1 MLFCSGQDEP
11 EPLLLT
17 GGTALSPQ
25 AILEFGRQ
33 LAGQVETRLQT
44 GWFFLLSSFFLL
56 VAILCCIWRFT
67 QWLLV
72 YVLGLDDFAEK
83 MGDRLSKRPK
93 EKKYS
98 SRNYLHRRM
107 LNLHPAFPD
116 FFFCRVCRRDVGM
129 KAHGS
134 GEFARHFQSDS
145 HWFKDVTYRVHMKLP
160 VLNRLMEPMELSA
173 SQLAEYQSRPFEDLS
188 EGYPFPEELLPKHSR
203 VGSKVRFMT
212 LVGCLCELL
221 RSGGDFLLL
230 RRLWRHFLASLS
242 EEQGPQFALNWSRS
256 ETVVSILCRVLFLF

>member
-1 MLFCSGQDEP
+1 M
-11 EPLLLT
+11 
-17 GGTALSPQ
+17 
-25 AILEFGRQ
+25 
-33 LAGQVETRLQT
+33 
-44 GWFFLLSSFFLL
+44 
-56 VAILCCIWRFT
+56 
-67 QWLLV
+67 
-72 YVLGLDDFAEK
+72 YVLGFDDFVEK

-116 FFFCRVCRRDVGM
+116 FVSGPRSGNGNFFFCRVCRRDVGM

-134 GEFARHFQSDS
+134 GEFARQFQSDS

-160 VLNRLMEPMELSA
+160 LLNRLMEPMELSA

-203 VGSKVRFMT
+203 VGSKVPFMT
-212 LVGCLCELL
+212 FVGCLCELL

-230 RRLWRHFLASLS
+230 RQLWGHFLASLS
-242 EEQGPQFALNWSRS
+242 EEQEPQFALNWSRS
-256 ETVVSILCRVLFLF
+256 ETVVSILRRVIVLF